1 MARADLIFHGTSR
14 YGADRAE
21 LVIVLEPGR
30 HHHTKTTVATI
41 DVSSGERVSK
51 MVGKKTHVSWGKIKW
66 SRQWY
71 IFRMIILLI
80 SVITTLLL
88 VSTCSS

>member
-1 MARADLIFHGTSR
+1 MIFHETSR

-21 LVIVLEPGR
+21 LVIVFESGR
-30 HHHTKTTVATI
+30 HHHTKTAGATI
-41 DVSSGERVSK
+41 DVSSGKRASK
-51 MVGKKTHVSWGKIKW
+51 MVGNKTHVSWGKIKW

-71 IFRMIILLI
+71 NFGMIILLI
-80 SVITTLLL
+80 RVIFTLLL